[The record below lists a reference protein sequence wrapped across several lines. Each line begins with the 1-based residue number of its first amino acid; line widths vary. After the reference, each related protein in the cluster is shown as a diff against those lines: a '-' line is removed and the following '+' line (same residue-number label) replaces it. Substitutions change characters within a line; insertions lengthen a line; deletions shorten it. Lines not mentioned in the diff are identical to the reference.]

1 MRFLPNKKLFLCAT
15 IALSLTACGGG
26 SDNKDTK
33 TSSVE
38 DIKITYTKLPTFINV
53 KEGQEVTLSLNT
65 SGTNANNLNFTWT
78 VRGVDGDVPF
88 TGQGSDTITFTAPEV
103 SQQSSLSI
111 SVKLNTSN
119 VIGFVDQHSSVS
131 VADTDS
137 STVAPQPDTS
147 NVVKELDL
155 SVLVAGSTWMETVH
169 QYMKTPREEGG
180 DNHTTVKVSRPL
192 NIVSFEQS
200 ENTFTAQVCGEQQ
213 STNVKVGDFF
223 ANTSCTEGAE
233 STVLT
238 QTENSFTITK
248 MCGNDVAATSTFK
261 HISETAQE
269 SFGKLAVNFANY
281 PQLAETDRLCG
292 VIATSYVEA
301 KDSNNET
308 LTSANAT
315 VVRLISQYEGSPFEL
330 SFTFGGKPS
339 DSFSSLNSVATGN
352 FAQLATPLYPEIS
365 LLKSDS
371 GMLRLDWDN
380 TDTHIKAEFNFD
392 LPLSTFEDEEVTGSF
407 ELKLD

>member
-1 MRFLPNKKLFLCAT
+1 M
-15 IALSLTACGGG
+15 ALSLTACGGG
-26 SDNKDTK
+26 SDSKDTN

-38 DIKITYTKLPTFINV
+38 DNTITYTKLPTFINV
-53 KEGQEVTLSLNT
+53 KEGQEVTLSLNA
-65 SGTNANNLNFTWT
+65 SGASAGSLNFTWT
-78 VRGVDGDVPF
+78 VRGVDGDVAF

-137 STVAPQPDTS
+137 STVAPQPDTGS
-147 NVVKELDL
+147 VVEELDL
-155 SVLVAGSTWMETVH
+155 SVLVSGSTWMETAH
-169 QYMKTPREEGG
+169 QYMTTPSTEGG
-180 DNHTTVKVSRPL
+180 YNHTTVKVSRPL
-192 NIVSFEQS
+192 DIVSFDQS
-200 ENTFTAQVCGEQQ
+200 EHTFTAQVCGDQQ
-213 STNVKVGDFF
+213 STNVKVDDFF
-223 ANTSCTEGAE
+223 ANTSCAEGTV

-248 MCGNDVAATSTFK
+248 MCGDDVAATSTFK
-261 HISETAQE
+261 HVSESAQK

-281 PQLAETDRLCG
+281 PQLAETNQLCG

-308 LTSANAT
+308 LTSADAT

-339 DSFSSLNSVATGN
+339 DLLASLSSVGTGN
-352 FAQLATPLYPEIS
+352 FAQLETSLYPEIS
-365 LLKSDS
+365 QRKSDS
-371 GMLRLDWDN
+371 GMLNLDWDN

-392 LPLSTFEDEEVTGSF
+392 LPLSTFKNEKVTGNF